1 MSEEREP
8 TSNAKVER
16 DANEERE
23 LVRVVYHALGED
35 LARVRRFLAMAQ
47 AQLESEEAD
56 SARVTLVDPIETEA
70 KLKTR

>member
-56 SARVTLVDPIETEA
+56 SARVTLVDPIETDA

>member
-8 TSNAKVER
+8 TSNAKIER

-56 SARVTLVDPIETEA
+56 SARVTLVDPIETNA
-70 KLKTR
+70 KVKTR